1 MLSQAKKCFHTTC
14 FLSSHAKN
22 LDKRDN
28 VIVPTG
34 ETRVAEISNILMMLI
49 LSVAY

>member
-22 LDKRDN
+22 LDKRD

>member
-22 LDKRDN
+22 LDKRD
-28 VIVPTG
+28 VMPTG
-34 ETRVAEISNILMMLI
+34 ETRVAEISNILMKLI